1 MNQPSSPET
10 TATAA
15 PTPKLQPALQAVLA
29 SLDVDIDA
37 ELARYRRH
45 RRGEKLEP
53 SFRTI
58 GGEKVQ
64 KNLDLIQL
72 TPTSSSKPNSEL
84 PNSGV
89 VASGTPLPPPREESA
104 AATSLPFE
112 PYTRAPI
119 VPLSGNGAASP
130 EASPHTP
137 RVEPEVVTEPDD
149 YLESSEAL
157 LKSIDEENSRNIS
170 PELATTSRP
179 KSKNFLT
186 PLTVG
191 SALLFVAASGTLAY
205 ALLNGG
211 GNGNWSLQRL
221 WPSES
226 PAPTTAVTEPT
237 PNPVTTAEPT
247 SPNLA
252 RREFVPLDVDTLGTL
267 EGSESSSPTPAAAL
281 PPPGVATAPQTQ
293 PTAPSLPEVA
303 VATTPQTP
311 GTAPTLPNSGGLEN
325 LNQILLPGSV
335 QGQPTAPS
343 QPNGSPTA
351 SPSTP
356 AVPADLAVPQFYY
369 VLMEYQNDDSLRQAR
384 DWVPDAYVR
393 EFPIGVRIQL
403 GAYDDEPTA
412 KQAVAELQ
420 QYGLPVVLYKP

>member
-1 MNQPSSPET
+1 MNQPSSRET

-15 PTPKLQPALQAVLA
+15 PTSQLPTALQAVLA

-45 RRGEKLEP
+45 RRGEAVAP

-58 GGEKVQ
+58 AGEKVQ

-89 VASGTPLPPPREESA
+89 TTSGTPLPPPREQSA
-104 AATSLPFE
+104 APTTSLPFE
-112 PYTRAPI
+112 PYTSAPI
-119 VPLSGNGAASP
+119 VPVSGNGAASP
-130 EASPHTP
+130 EASHTP
-137 RVEPEVVTEPDD
+137 RVEPEVVTAEPDD

-157 LKSIDEENSRNIS
+157 LKSIDEENSRDIS
-170 PELATTSRP
+170 PDLATTSRP
-179 KSKNFLT
+179 QSKNFLT

-191 SALLFVAASGTLAY
+191 SVLLFVAASGTLAY
-205 ALLNGG
+205 ALLNGPG
-211 GNGNWSLQRL
+211 SGNWRLSRL
-221 WPSES
+221 WQGES
-226 PAPTTAVTEPT
+226 PAPTTPVTGQT

-252 RREFVPLDVDTLGTL
+252 RREFVPLDVETLGTL
-267 EGSESSSPTPAAAL
+267 ESSESSLPSPTPAQA
-281 PPPGVATAPQTQ
+281 PTGVATAPQTQ

-303 VATTPQTP
+303 VATTPQPP
-311 GTAPTLPNSGGLEN
+311 GTAPTLPNTGGLEN
-325 LNQILLPGSV
+325 INTILLPESV
-335 QGQPTAPS
+335 KQQPKAPT
-343 QPNGSPTA
+343 PGVSPA
-351 SPSTP
+351 AGAKTP
-356 AVPADLAVPQFYY
+356 AVPADLAMPQFYY
-369 VLMEYQNDDSLRQAR
+369 LLMEYKNDDSLRQAR

-412 KQAVAELQ
+412 KEVAAELK
-420 QYGLPVVLYKP
+420 QYGLPVLLYKP